1 MNAGKA
7 HYMVLDKLGPK
18 HKFYGNQLTL
28 TLESMLKHTANIW
41 NSLVMCQIQARS
53 VVFYKTILMPL
64 ALIK

>member
-28 TLESMLKHTANIW
+28 TLESMLKHTANI
-41 NSLVMCQIQARS
+41 
-53 VVFYKTILMPL
+53 
-64 ALIK
+64 